1 MFRLCHSRRVT
12 TWKESSFTYMFK
24 SSWKFFKEKKNA
36 KENSFLFEGK
46 KKKHVRNVCA
56 KIMPC
61 CISKDGFNKFHR
73 LIDLCFM
80 SKSHRCQRK
89 KRTSRTETRAMFATS
104 LPASVSNFRFQKWWG
119 EVQFYVLSFFS
130 KREVIISWPQ
140 ESTPVKPS
148 RKTFNQSGEQTVQST
163 RTSKRL

>member
-12 TWKESSFTYMFK
+12 TWKESSFPYMFK
-24 SSWKFFKEKKNA
+24 SSWKFFKEKKCQGKFIFVWR
-36 KENSFLFEGK
+36 KEK

-119 EVQFYVLSFFS
+119 EVQFYVLSFFF
-130 KREVIISWPQ
+130 KAWGHHFMTPGVHPRE
-140 ESTPVKPS
+140 
-148 RKTFNQSGEQTVQST
+148 TFTENI
-163 RTSKRL
+163 